1 MKYICKYKLRDIKSV
16 KSGHIGMFFHF
27 PAYKNSFEFSHIF
40 HATFVTYHNILLF
53 SRMKLC
59 RMRYNIFYIYI
70 HLTYII
76 YIYVLYN
83 TLYIYI
89 YILNFLV

>member
-40 HATFVTYHNILLF
+40 HATFVTYHYILLF
-53 SRMKLC
+53 SRMKLS
-59 RMRYNIFYIYI
+59 RMRYNIYLYIYTYV
-70 HLTYII
+70 TYII
-76 YIYVLYN
+76 YMCVLY
-83 TLYIYI
+83 I
-89 YILNFLV
+89 